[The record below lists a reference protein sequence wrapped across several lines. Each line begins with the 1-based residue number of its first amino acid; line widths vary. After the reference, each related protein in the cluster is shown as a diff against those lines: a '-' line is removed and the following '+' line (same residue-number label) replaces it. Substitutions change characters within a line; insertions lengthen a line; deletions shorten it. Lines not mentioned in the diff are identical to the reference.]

1 MAIIG
6 LAAFLF
12 FEYEMSSDIAGGF
25 KEGTE
30 EYKGYQYA
38 RDNNL
43 KRAEQCDEKADSQ
56 ADISEKF
63 IDGCKKYFVKN

>member
-30 EYKGYQYA
+30 EYKVNRTGFVGGF
-38 RDNNL
+38 
-43 KRAEQCDEKADSQ
+43 
-56 ADISEKF
+56 F
-63 IDGCKKYFVKN
+63 I